1 MKLRF
6 IALLCVFASTTLR
19 AQTSSNSA
27 YAITSEKIG
36 SFEWTEV
43 KMIDLAT
50 GSVSK
55 NIFEN
60 SKGRYN
66 VFDGRSLKPI
76 TVSTDTS
83 QAKENYQKKP
93 FSGLSAACAYD
104 KKSNRLYYTPMY
116 INQLRYIDLSAQV
129 PAVYLFQNE
138 TLSSAVDL
146 DAEANQVTR
155 MVIAADGNGYALNN
169 DGSHLVRFTTGDHPS
184 ITELGKL
191 GNAAGNGE
199 VSISDPNTSW
209 GGDLVSDANGNLYLI
224 TAHNYIFKID
234 VDTRIATFV
243 EKVKNLAEGFTT
255 NGAVVSEEGKMIL
268 SSANFIVGYYSVD
281 PNTWAASLIPSK
293 DQVFNTSD
301 LANENFL
308 FRTQL
313 AQSAIPGLV
322 ETEKISIYPNPV
334 RANLFR
340 VNFTNKEAGK
350 YNVQLIDIAGRMVSD
365 NSMTVSSA
373 GQTSEVKIDPSLS
386 KGMYLVK
393 VLDNEHKAVFLKKII
408 LE

>member
-1 MKLRF
+1 MILRF
-6 IALLCVFASTTLR
+6 IAALCVFASTTLN

-76 TVSTDTS
+76 TISTDTS
-83 QAKENYQKKP
+83 KEKENYYKKP

-116 INQLRYIDLSAQV
+116 INQLRYIDLSAKV

-169 DGSHLVRFTTGDHPS
+169 DGSHLVRFTTGEFPA

-191 GNAAGNGE
+191 ENAPGNGE

-234 VDTRIATFV
+234 VNKRIATFV
-243 EKVKNLAEGFTT
+243 EKIKDLAEGFTT
-255 NGAVVSEEGKMIL
+255 NGAVVSEEGKLIL
-268 SSANFIVGYYSVD
+268 SSANFIIGYYSVD
-281 PNTWAASLIPSK
+281 PNTWTASLIPSK

-313 AQSAIPGLV
+313 ARSAVPGLV
-322 ETEKISIYPNPV
+322 EAEKISIYPNPV
-334 RANLFR
+334 SGNLFR
-340 VNFTNKEAGK
+340 VNFTNKKAGK
-350 YNVQLIDIAGRMVSD
+350 YNVQLIDIAGKMVSD

-373 GQTSEVKIDPSLS
+373 GHTGEVKVDPSLS

-408 LE
+408 IE